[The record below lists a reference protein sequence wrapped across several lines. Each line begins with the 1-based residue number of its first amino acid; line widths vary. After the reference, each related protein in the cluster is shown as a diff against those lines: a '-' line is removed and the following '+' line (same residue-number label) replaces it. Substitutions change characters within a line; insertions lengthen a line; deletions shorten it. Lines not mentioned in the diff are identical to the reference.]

1 MKTRCEKAV
10 LLTHVTFAKAL
21 EIPFVNKA
29 KWKKSLDHDIR
40 KGPVFFLINLLISI
54 FVSNVSGN
62 LLFDFKAFMRLI
74 EKTLKHQEPFQ
85 AT

>member
-40 KGPVFFLINLLISI
+40 KGPVFFLINRPISVTKRQLIMKGKVFS
-54 FVSNVSGN
+54 F
-62 LLFDFKAFMRLI
+62 LFLYP
-74 EKTLKHQEPFQ
+74 T
-85 AT
+85 